1 MNVLVILLCLGAAV
15 LLYSVLLSFS
25 FRGVTVSRSFAK
37 RAVYE
42 GETGEMVEVV
52 TNPSPLLIPWL
63 RVESTLPGEL
73 RFGSMENLHISGGRH
88 HRSFFILYPYRRITR
103 RHRVTF
109 AGRGVFDVGNAAVT
123 AGDLLGIIQRTRQL
137 EENARVIVY
146 PRLLPEDEM
155 PRPLV
160 RRLGERAMKRAVPDP
175 FLFAGIRPY
184 RTGDALR
191 DIHWPASARMGTV
204 QVKMREQTGT
214 LRLMVV
220 LCGDKSP
227 DQWGSLS
234 EAEYP
239 NAEQGIRVAATLCV
253 RALRL
258 GMAAGFAV
266 NLDNGNGESVLLPPS
281 SGAAFEETL
290 LTAMASIRL
299 KRTVRFETFL
309 AALRGRE
316 GTDIL
321 LLMPP
326 SFPPPREAVARLS
339 SQGSHVEVFPLE
351 VK

>member
-1 MNVLVILLCLGAAV
+1 MNVLVVLLCLGAV
-15 LLYSVLLSFS
+15 LFVYSFLLSVA
-25 FRGVTVSRSFAK
+25 FRKLTITRVFPK
-37 RAVYE
+37 RAVFE

-52 TNPSPLLIPWL
+52 TNRSPLLIPWL
-63 RVESTLPGEL
+63 RVESTLPGEM
-73 RFGSMENLHISGGRH
+73 RFGSMENLRISGGRH

-109 AGRGVFDVGNAAVT
+109 AGRGVFDVGSAAVT
-123 AGDLLGIIQRTRQL
+123 AGDLLGIIQKTGQL
-137 EENARVIVY
+137 EKNTRVIVY
-146 PRLLPEDEM
+146 PHLLKEDEL
-155 PRPLV
+155 PQPLV
-160 RRLGERAMKRAVPDP
+160 RMLGEYAMKRAVPDP

-204 QVKMREQTGT
+204 QVKVREQTGT

-239 NAEQGIRVAATLCV
+239 MAEHGIRVAATLCV
-253 RALRL
+253 RALRS
-258 GMAAGFAV
+258 GMPAGFAV
-266 NLDNGNGESVLLPPS
+266 NLDDGSGQSVLLPPS

-290 LTAMASIRL
+290 LTAMAGIRL

-309 AALRGRE
+309 GTLKGEA

-326 SFPPPREAVARLS
+326 SFAQPKEAIARLTA
-339 SQGSHVEVFPLE
+339 QGSQVQVFPLE
-351 VK
+351 VS